1 LAIIW
6 NYITMHGHTNNESV
20 ASLLTA

>member
-1 LAIIW
+1 
-6 NYITMHGHTNNESV
+6 MHGHTNNESV